1 MPISTRLRV
10 LDRRAG
16 GASYRLIPWMMP
28 MRLLV
33 FLLLFLIPQSATAF
47 TMDQLRQEF
56 DARWL
61 TEQEKRL
68 LQTGLAFAGA
78 YNGMIDGAWG
88 TGSQRA
94 LERFTLAEG
103 GTATVTN
110 ADAVFAALEAYAT
123 IDTEGWERQYNSV
136 LDMSFLVPTRALVE
150 GERSDVFFNME
161 VRGRSLGYSL
171 TVQDAGGTVR
181 LHQFTE
187 ESSVIAA
194 YTVRRA
200 DLWIT
205 SGRGSDGVMLYTRSD
220 YRRGAWSTIMLSGED
235 RDAGAFAAV
244 TGSIA
249 PGYAPAIGISPGLL
263 SDGIGTMAALMGE
276 PAQPR
281 PGPGTAAGAAAMPP
295 ASGYGT
301 GFIVT
306 SEGHVLTNRH
316 VIADCG
322 TVSVDGQTAQVVA
335 EDQTFDL
342 ALLKVAGLEG
352 ADPAPFAMDPARLN
366 SDVTVAGYPLPDL
379 LGGLNITRGAVTSL
393 KGIGGDGINMQISA
407 PVQPGNS
414 GGPVINSAGQVVGV
428 VVAKLDAAKVADLY
442 DDIPQNVNFAI
453 RGEIAK
459 LFLAQNGVDPVI
471 AASGSALP
479 PEDLAELAQGFTRLI
494 TCN

>member
-1 MPISTRLRV
+1 MQLGWIVAALV
-10 LDRRAG
+10 W
-16 GASYRLIPWMMP
+16 ASVP
-28 MRLLV
+28 V
-33 FLLLFLIPQSATAF
+33 QAF
-47 TMDQLRQEF
+47 TAEQLVQEF
-56 DARWL
+56 DARPL

-88 TGSQRA
+88 GGSQRA
-94 LERFTLAEG
+94 LERFTLSHG
-103 GTATVTN
+103 GGAIVTN
-110 ADAVFAALEAYAT
+110 ADAVFAALEAYSA
-123 IDTEGWERQYNSV
+123 IDAEGWERQYNSV
-136 LDMSFLVPTRALVE
+136 LDMSFLLPTKALVE
-150 GERSDVFFNME
+150 GGRSDVFYNTE
-161 VRGRSLGYSL
+161 VRGRSIGYSL

-187 ESSVIAA
+187 ENSVVDT
-194 YTVRRA
+194 YTVRRPQV
-200 DLWIT
+200 WIT
-205 SGRGSDGVMLYTRSD
+205 SGRTSDGRSLYTRSD
-220 YRRGAWSTIMLSGED
+220 YRRGAWSTIMLSGKD
-235 RDAGAFAAV
+235 RDAGAFAAI

-263 SDGIGTMAALMGE
+263 SEGIATIAALVNE
-276 PAQPR
+276 PAPKSPD
-281 PGPGTAAGAAAMPP
+281 PGARSSTAAATPP
-295 ASGYGT
+295 VAGYGT
-301 GFIVT
+301 GFLVT
-306 SEGHVLTNRH
+306 EQGHVLTNRH
-316 VIADCG
+316 VIAGCRSL
-322 TVSVDGQTAQVVA
+322 TVDGKTAVVVA

-342 ALLKVAGLEG
+342 ALLQVTGLDG
-352 ADPAPFAMDPARLN
+352 AIPASFALDPARLN

-414 GGPVINSAGQVVGV
+414 GGPVINASGQIVGV

-459 LFLAQNGVDPVI
+459 LFLSQNGVDPVTEGP
-471 AASGSALP
+471 GSVMA
-479 PEDLAELAQGFTRLI
+479 PEDLAELAQSFTRLI